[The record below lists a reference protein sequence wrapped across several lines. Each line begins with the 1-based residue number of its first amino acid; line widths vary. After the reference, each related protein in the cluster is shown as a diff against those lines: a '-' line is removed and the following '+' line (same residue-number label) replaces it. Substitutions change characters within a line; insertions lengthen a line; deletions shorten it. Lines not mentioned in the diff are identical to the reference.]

1 MRRLRAAQA
10 HAIDKPDQNPA
21 ADRWG
26 ERLPRSLGP
35 WGATAV
41 VVGVTIGSGI
51 FRVPATV
58 AAQLHAPGPAMLC
71 WLLGG
76 LISLCGALSVAELGA
91 AFPRSGGIFAYLL
104 ESFGPVPAFLY
115 GWACLMVI
123 TPAAL
128 GATSTIFAEYL
139 GYFLPISAAGVHYVA
154 ALMIALMGVINYIG
168 LRRASALMNV
178 TTAAKLIALIV
189 LGLLAFTAARAPATA
204 PLPATVVPRAGLSLI
219 ATALIPV
226 LWTYDGWSNLTSV
239 GGEASRPQT
248 TLPVGLILGT
258 TCVALVYVLLNLGFW
273 HVLSASQMAHSP
285 LVAAAAAARIPA
297 IGRAGAALVAGLV
310 LVSTF
315 SGLNGSMMTDPRII
329 YGMADRG
336 LFFRSVARV
345 SPRFR
350 SPSVAIGLS
359 AALGCVYV
367 LQNDFA
373 QLADRF
379 VLGEW
384 PFYALAVA
392 GVYVLRHKRPD
403 LPRPYRAWGYPFL
416 PALFLLASLA
426 LMGNAL
432 VTDPRDTGATLL
444 TIAVGLPA
452 YAIWKWLDHRRRTKA
467 SD

>member
-1 MRRLRAAQA
+1 M
-10 HAIDKPDQNPA
+10 
-21 ADRWG
+21 
-26 ERLPRSLGP
+26 PRSLGP

-76 LISLCGALSVAELGA
+76 LVSLCGALSVAELGA
-91 AFPRSGGIFAYLL
+91 ALPRSGGIFAYLL
-104 ESFGPVPAFLY
+104 ECFGPVPAFLY
-115 GWACLMVI
+115 GWACLTVI

-139 GYFLPISAAGVHYVA
+139 GYFLPISAAAVHYVA
-154 ALMIALMGVINYIG
+154 ALTIALMGAINYIG
-168 LRRASALMNV
+168 LRRASAVMNV
-178 TTAAKLIALIV
+178 TTAAKVIAVIV
-189 LGLLAFTAARAPATA
+189 LGLLAFTVVRAPHTA
-204 PLPATVVPRAGLSLI
+204 SLPAATTRVANMSLI
-219 ATALIPV
+219 ASALIPV

-239 GGEASRPQT
+239 GGEVSRPQT
-248 TLPVGLILGT
+248 TLPIGLVLGT
-258 TCVALVYVLLNLGFW
+258 SCVVLVYMLLNLGFW
-273 HVLSASQMAHSP
+273 HALSGSEMAGSP
-285 LVAAAAAARIPA
+285 LVAATAAARIPV
-297 IGRAGAALVAGLV
+297 IGAAGAGLVAGLV

-336 LFFRSVARV
+336 LFFGPVARV
-345 SPRFR
+345 SPRFK

-359 AALGCVYV
+359 VAFGCVYV

-384 PFYALAVA
+384 PFYALSVA
-392 GVYVLRHKRPD
+392 GVYVLRRKRPD
-403 LPRPYRAWGYPFL
+403 LPRPYRVWAYPLL

-432 VTDPRDTGATLL
+432 VTDPRDTGITLL
-444 TIAVGLPA
+444 IIAVGLPA
-452 YAIWKWLDHRRRTKA
+452 YTVWRRLDPLRRAKA
-467 SD
+467 SP

>member
-1 MRRLRAAQA
+1 M
-10 HAIDKPDQNPA
+10 
-21 ADRWG
+21 
-26 ERLPRSLGP
+26 PRSLGP

-76 LISLCGALSVAELGA
+76 LITLCGALSIAELGA
-91 AFPRSGGIFAYLL
+91 ALPRSGGIFAYLL
-104 ESFGPVPAFLY
+104 ECFGPLPAFLY
-115 GWACLMVI
+115 GWACLTVI

-139 GYFLPISAAGVHYVA
+139 GYFVPISAAGVHYLA
-154 ALMIALMGVINYIG
+154 ALTIVLMGVINYIG
-168 LRRASALMNV
+168 LRRASAVMNI
-178 TTAAKLIALIV
+178 TTAAKFLAIIV
-189 LGLLAFTAARAPATA
+189 LGLLAFTAVRAPPA
-204 PLPATVVPRAGLSLI
+204 PSSLPAAAAHGANLSLI
-219 ATALIPV
+219 ASALIPV

-239 GGEASRPQT
+239 GGEISRPQT
-248 TLPVGLILGT
+248 TLPVALVLGT
-258 TCVALVYVLLNLGFW
+258 ACVVLVYVLLNLGFW
-273 HVLSASQMAHSP
+273 HALSGTEMAGSP

-297 IGRAGAALVAGLV
+297 IGSAGAGLVAGLV

-336 LFFRSVARV
+336 LFFRPVARV
-345 SPRFR
+345 SPRFK

-359 AALGCVYV
+359 VLFGCVYV

-384 PFYALAVA
+384 PFYALSVA
-392 GVYVLRHKRPD
+392 GVYVLRRKRPD
-403 LPRPYRAWGYPFL
+403 LPRPYRVWGYPLL

-432 VTDPRDTGATLL
+432 VTDPRDTGLTLL
-444 TIAVGLPA
+444 IIAVGFPA
-452 YAIWKWLDHRRRTKA
+452 YATWKGLERWRQSTNHL
-467 SD
+467 

>member
-1 MRRLRAAQA
+1 M
-10 HAIDKPDQNPA
+10 
-21 ADRWG
+21 
-26 ERLPRSLGP
+26 PRSLGP

-41 VVGVTIGSGI
+41 VVGTTIGSGI

-58 AAQLHAPGPAMLC
+58 AGQLHTPGPAMLC

-91 AFPRSGGIFAYLL
+91 AFPRSGGLFAYLL
-104 ESFGPVPAFLY
+104 EGFGPVPAFLY

-154 ALMIALMGVINYIG
+154 ALTIALLGVINYIG
-168 LRRASALMNV
+168 LRRASAVMNV
-178 TTAAKLIALIV
+178 TTAAKFVAVIV
-189 LGLLAFTAARAPATA
+189 LGLLAFTVVRAPAAA
-204 PLPATVVPRAGLSLI
+204 PLPAPAAHSANLSLI

-239 GGEASRPQT
+239 GGEIARPQT
-248 TLPVGLILGT
+248 NLPIGLVLGT
-258 TCVALVYVLLNLGFW
+258 ACVVLVYVVLNLGFW
-273 HVLSASQMAHSP
+273 HALSGVEMARSP

-297 IGRAGAALVAGLV
+297 IGSAGAALVAGLV

-336 LFFRSVARV
+336 LFFRPVARV
-345 SPRFR
+345 SPRFK
-350 SPSVAIGLS
+350 SPSIAIGLS
-359 AALGCVYV
+359 VALGCVYV

-379 VLGEW
+379 ILGEW
-384 PFYALAVA
+384 PFYAATVA
-392 GVYVLRHKRPD
+392 AVYVLRRKRPD
-403 LPRPYRAWGYPFL
+403 MPRPYRVWGYPVL
-416 PALFLLASLA
+416 PALFLLASLG

-432 VTDPRDTGATLL
+432 VTDPWDTGITLL

-452 YAIWKWLDHRRRTKA
+452 YALWKALERISARRPVKDARREA
-467 SD
+467 D

>member
-1 MRRLRAAQA
+1 M
-10 HAIDKPDQNPA
+10 
-21 ADRWG
+21 
-26 ERLPRSLGP
+26 PRSLGP

-76 LISLCGALSVAELGA
+76 LVSLCGALSVAELGA
-91 AFPRSGGIFAYLL
+91 ALPRSGGIFAYLL
-104 ESFGPVPAFLY
+104 ECYGPLPAFLY
-115 GWACLMVI
+115 GWACLMIV

-154 ALMIALMGVINYIG
+154 ALTIAVMGVINYIG
-168 LRRASALMNV
+168 LRRAAAVMNV
-178 TTAAKLIALIV
+178 TTAAKFVAVIV
-189 LGLLAFTAARAPATA
+189 LGLLAFTAVRAPTA
-204 PLPATVVPRAGLSLI
+204 PVQPVGFAHGAGLSLI
-219 ATALIPV
+219 ASALIPV

-239 GGEASRPQT
+239 GGEISRPQT
-248 TLPVGLILGT
+248 TLPVGLVLGT
-258 TCVALVYVLLNLGFW
+258 ACVVLVYVLLNLGFW
-273 HVLSASQMAHSP
+273 HSLSASEMASSP
-285 LVAAAAAARIPA
+285 LVAATAAARIPA
-297 IGRAGAALVAGLV
+297 IGSAGAGLVAGLV

-384 PFYALAVA
+384 PFYAASVA
-392 GVYVLRHKRPD
+392 GVYVLRRKRPD
-403 LPRPYRAWGYPFL
+403 MPRPYKVWGYPVL
-416 PALFLLASLA
+416 PALFLLASLG

-432 VTDPRDTGATLL
+432 VTDPRDTGITLL
-444 TIAVGLPA
+444 TIAVGFPA
-452 YAIWKWLDHRRRTKA
+452 YLIWKGLDRGRRAKPT
-467 SD
+467 D

>member
-1 MRRLRAAQA
+1 M
-10 HAIDKPDQNPA
+10 
-21 ADRWG
+21 
-26 ERLPRSLGP
+26 PRSLGP

-51 FRVPATV
+51 FRVPSTV
-58 AAQLHAPGPAMLC
+58 AGQLHAPGPAMLC

-76 LISLCGALSVAELGA
+76 LITLCGALSVAELGA
-91 AFPRSGGIFAYLL
+91 ALPRSGGIFAYLL
-104 ESFGPVPAFLY
+104 ECYGPLPAFLY

-139 GYFLPISAAGVHYVA
+139 GYFLPISAADVHYVA
-154 ALMIALMGVINYIG
+154 ALTIAVMGVINYIG
-168 LRRASALMNV
+168 LRRAAAVMNV
-178 TTAAKLIALIV
+178 TTAAKFIAIV
-189 LGLLAFTAARAPATA
+189 VLALLAFTAVRSPAH
-204 PLPATVVPRAGLSLI
+204 LPQPAALPHGAGLSLI
-219 ATALIPV
+219 ASALIPV

-239 GGEASRPQT
+239 GGEISRPQT
-248 TLPVGLILGT
+248 TLPIGLVLGT
-258 TCVALVYVLLNLGFW
+258 ACVVLVYVLLNLGFW
-273 HVLSASQMAHSP
+273 HALSASEMASSP
-285 LVAAAAAARIPA
+285 LVAATAAARIPA
-297 IGRAGAALVAGLV
+297 IGAAGAGLV
-310 LVSTF
+310 TGLVLISSF

-336 LFFRSVARV
+336 LFFRAVARV
-345 SPRFR
+345 SPRFN

-384 PFYALAVA
+384 PFYAASVA
-392 GVYVLRHKRPD
+392 GVYVLRRKRPD
-403 LPRPYRAWGYPFL
+403 LPRPYRAWAYPLL

-432 VTDPRDTGATLL
+432 VTDPRDTGITLL

-452 YAIWKWLDHRRRTKA
+452 YAIWKWLDRK
-467 SD
+467 

>member
-1 MRRLRAAQA
+1 M
-10 HAIDKPDQNPA
+10 
-21 ADRWG
+21 
-26 ERLPRSLGP
+26 PRSLGP

-76 LISLCGALSVAELGA
+76 LVSLCGALSVAELGA

-104 ESFGPVPAFLY
+104 ECFGPVPAFLY
-115 GWACLMVI
+115 GWACLTVI

-139 GYFLPISAAGVHYVA
+139 GYFLPISAARVHYVA
-154 ALMIALMGVINYIG
+154 ALTIVVMGLINYIG
-168 LRRASALMNV
+168 LRRAAAVMNV
-178 TTAAKLIALIV
+178 TTAAKFVAVIV
-189 LGLLAFTAARAPATA
+189 LGLLAFTAVRAPTTVPA
-204 PLPATVVPRAGLSLI
+204 PLGSAHAVGLSLI
-219 ATALIPV
+219 ASALIPV

-239 GGEASRPQT
+239 GGEISRPQT
-248 TLPVGLILGT
+248 TLPIGLALGT
-258 TCVALVYVLLNLGFW
+258 ACVVMVYVLLNLGFW
-273 HVLSASQMAHSP
+273 HALSAAEMARSP
-285 LVAAAAAARIPA
+285 LVAATAAARIPL
-297 IGRAGAALVAGLV
+297 IGSAGAALVAGLV
-310 LVSTF
+310 LVSSF

-336 LFFRSVARV
+336 LFFRPVARV

-359 AALGCVYV
+359 VALGCVYV

-384 PFYALAVA
+384 PFYALCVA
-392 GVYVLRHKRPD
+392 GVYVLRHTRPD
-403 LPRPYRAWGYPFL
+403 LPRPYRVWGYPLL
-416 PALFLLASLA
+416 PALFLLASLV

-432 VTDPRDTGATLL
+432 VTDPRDTAITLI
-444 TIAVGLPA
+444 TIAVGFPA
-452 YAIWKWLDHRRRTKA
+452 YIIWKGLDSRRRAKA
-467 SD
+467 RN

>member
-1 MRRLRAAQA
+1 M
-10 HAIDKPDQNPA
+10 
-21 ADRWG
+21 
-26 ERLPRSLGP
+26 PRSLGP

-51 FRVPATV
+51 FRVPSTV

-91 AFPRSGGIFAYLL
+91 ALPRSGGIFAYLL
-104 ESFGPVPAFLY
+104 ECFGPLPAFLY

-139 GYFLPISAAGVHYVA
+139 GYFLPISAAGIHYVA
-154 ALMIALMGVINYIG
+154 ALTIVLMGVINYIG
-168 LRRASALMNV
+168 LRRASAVMNI
-178 TTAAKLIALIV
+178 TTAAKFVAVIM
-189 LGLLAFTAARAPATA
+189 LGLLAFTAVRAPATPP
-204 PLPATVVPRAGLSLI
+204 PLAISGHAANLSLI
-219 ATALIPV
+219 ASALIPV

-248 TLPVGLILGT
+248 TLPIGLILGT
-258 TCVALVYVLLNLGFW
+258 SCVVLVYVVLNLGFW
-273 HVLSASQMAHSP
+273 HALSASEMAGSP
-285 LVAAAAAARIPA
+285 LVAATAAARIPA
-297 IGRAGAALVAGLV
+297 IGSAGAALVAGLV

-336 LFFRSVARV
+336 LFFRPVARV
-345 SPRFR
+345 SPRFK
-350 SPSVAIGLS
+350 SPSIAIGLS
-359 AALGCVYV
+359 VAFGCVYV

-384 PFYALAVA
+384 PFYALCVA
-392 GVYVLRHKRPD
+392 GVYVLRRKRPD
-403 LPRPYRAWGYPFL
+403 LPRPYRVWGYPVL

-432 VTDPRDTGATLL
+432 VTDPRDTGITLL

-452 YAIWKWLDHRRRTKA
+452 YAIWKWLDRWPRAKA

>member
-1 MRRLRAAQA
+1 M
-10 HAIDKPDQNPA
+10 
-21 ADRWG
+21 
-26 ERLPRSLGP
+26 PRSLGP

-41 VVGVTIGSGI
+41 VVGITIGSGI

-58 AAQLHAPGPAMLC
+58 AAQLHGMGPAMLC

-91 AFPRSGGIFAYLL
+91 ALPRSGGIFAYLL
-104 ESFGPVPAFLY
+104 ECYGPLPAFLY

-154 ALMIALMGVINYIG
+154 ALTIAVMGIINYIG
-168 LRRASALMNV
+168 LRRAAAVLNV
-178 TTAAKLIALIV
+178 TTAAKFVAVIV
-189 LGLLAFTAARAPATA
+189 LGLLAFTAVHVPAS
-204 PLPATVVPRAGLSLI
+204 PPQSPALAHGASLSLI
-219 ATALIPV
+219 ASALIPV
-226 LWTYDGWSNLTSV
+226 LWTYDGWSNLASV
-239 GGEASRPQT
+239 GGEISRPQT
-248 TLPVGLILGT
+248 TLPTGLILGT
-258 TCVALVYVLLNLGFW
+258 ACVVLVYVLLNLGFW
-273 HVLSASQMAHSP
+273 HALSASQMAASP
-285 LVAAAAAARIPA
+285 LVAATAAARIPA
-297 IGRAGAALVAGLV
+297 IGSAGAGLVAGLV

-336 LFFRSVARV
+336 LFFRPVARV
-345 SPRFR
+345 SPRFK

-359 AALGCVYV
+359 AALGCLYV

-384 PFYALAVA
+384 PFYAASVA
-392 GVYVLRHKRPD
+392 GVYVLRYKRPD
-403 LPRPYRAWGYPFL
+403 MPRPYRVWGYPLL

-426 LMGNAL
+426 LIGNAL
-432 VTDPRDTGATLL
+432 ITDPRDTGITLL
-444 TIAVGLPA
+444 TIAVGFPA
-452 YAIWKWLDHRRRTKA
+452 YAVWKWLERFTDLKRA
-467 SD
+467 AD

>member
-1 MRRLRAAQA
+1 M
-10 HAIDKPDQNPA
+10 
-21 ADRWG
+21 
-26 ERLPRSLGP
+26 PRSLGP

-41 VVGVTIGSGI
+41 VIGVTIGSGI
-51 FRVPATV
+51 FRVPAIV

-71 WLLGG
+71 WVLGG
-76 LISLCGALSVAELGA
+76 LVSVCGALSVAELGA

-104 ESFGPVPAFLY
+104 ECYGAVPAFLY
-115 GWACLMVI
+115 GWACLTVV

-139 GYFLPISAAGVHYVA
+139 GYFLPISAAAVHYVA
-154 ALMIALMGVINYIG
+154 ALTIALMGIINYIG
-168 LRRASALMNV
+168 LRRASAIMNI
-178 TTAAKLIALIV
+178 TTAAKFVAIIV
-189 LGLLAFTAARAPATA
+189 LALMAFTAVRAPASAPAATA
-204 PLPATVVPRAGLSLI
+204 LGPGVNLSLM

-239 GGEASRPQT
+239 GGEISNPQR
-248 TLPVGLILGT
+248 TLPVGLVLGT
-258 TCVALVYVLLNLGFW
+258 ACVVLVYVLLNLGFW
-273 HVLSASQMAHSP
+273 HALSATQMAHSP
-285 LVAAAAAARIPA
+285 LVAASAAARIPL
-297 IGRAGAALVAGLV
+297 IGSAGAALVAGLV

-345 SPRFR
+345 SPRFK

-367 LQNDFA
+367 LQSDFA

-384 PFYALAVA
+384 PFYAASVA
-392 GVYVLRHKRPD
+392 GVYVLRRKRPD
-403 LPRPYRAWGYPFL
+403 MPRPYRVWGYPLL

-426 LMGNAL
+426 LVGNAL
-432 VTDPRDTGATLL
+432 VTDPWDTGITLL
-444 TIAVGLPA
+444 TLAVGLPA
-452 YAIWKWLDHRRRTKA
+452 YALWRGLDRKSRAKPTDA
-467 SD
+467 PPEAD

>member
-1 MRRLRAAQA
+1 M
-10 HAIDKPDQNPA
+10 
-21 ADRWG
+21 
-26 ERLPRSLGP
+26 PRSLGP

-58 AAQLHAPGPAMLC
+58 AGQLHAPGPAMLC

-91 AFPRSGGIFAYLL
+91 ALPRSGGIFAYLL
-104 ESFGPVPAFLY
+104 ECYGPLPAFLY

-139 GYFLPISAAGVHYVA
+139 GYFLHFSAADVHYVA
-154 ALMIALMGVINYIG
+154 ALTIAVMGAINYIG
-168 LRRASALMNV
+168 LRRAAAVMNV
-178 TTAAKLIALIV
+178 TTAAKFVAIIV
-189 LGLLAFTAARAPATA
+189 LGLLAFTVVSSPPHLPQPAAPAHGA
-204 PLPATVVPRAGLSLI
+204 SLSLI
-219 ATALIPV
+219 TSALIPV
-226 LWTYDGWSNLTSV
+226 LWTYDGWSNLTFV
-239 GGEASRPQT
+239 GGEIARPQT
-248 TLPVGLILGT
+248 TLPIGLAFGT
-258 TCVALVYVLLNLGFW
+258 ACVVLVYVLLNLGFW
-273 HVLSASQMAHSP
+273 HALSASEMASSP
-285 LVAAAAAARIPA
+285 LVAATAAARIPA
-297 IGRAGAALVAGLV
+297 LGAAGAGLVTGLV
-310 LVSTF
+310 LVSSF

-345 SPRFR
+345 SPRFN

-359 AALGCVYV
+359 VALGCVYV

-384 PFYALAVA
+384 PFYAASVA
-392 GVYVLRHKRPD
+392 GVYVLRRTRPD
-403 LPRPYRAWGYPFL
+403 LPRPYRVWGYPLL
-416 PALFLLASLA
+416 PGLFLLASLA

-432 VTDPRDTGATLL
+432 VTDPRDTGVTLL

-452 YAIWKWLDHRRRTKA
+452 YAAWKWFDRSRQ
-467 SD
+467 

>member
-1 MRRLRAAQA
+1 M
-10 HAIDKPDQNPA
+10 
-21 ADRWG
+21 
-26 ERLPRSLGP
+26 PRSLGP

-91 AFPRSGGIFAYLL
+91 ALPRSGGIFAYLL
-104 ESFGPVPAFLY
+104 ECFGPVPAFLY
-115 GWACLMVI
+115 GWACLTVI

-139 GYFLPISAAGVHYVA
+139 GYFLPISPAAVHYVA
-154 ALMIALMGVINYIG
+154 ALTIALMGVINYVG
-168 LRRASALMNV
+168 LRRASAVMNV
-178 TTAAKLIALIV
+178 TTAAKFIAVIV
-189 LGLLAFTAARAPATA
+189 LGLLAFTAVRGPATHS
-204 PLPATVVPRAGLSLI
+204 LPAAATTHAVTLSLI
-219 ATALIPV
+219 ASALIPV

-239 GGEASRPQT
+239 GGEISRPQT
-248 TLPVGLILGT
+248 TLPLGLLLGT
-258 TCVALVYVLLNLGFW
+258 ACVVLVYMLLNLGFW
-273 HVLSASQMAHSP
+273 HALSAAEMASSP
-285 LVAAAAAARIPA
+285 LVAATAAARIPL
-297 IGRAGAALVAGLV
+297 IGSAGAGLVAGLV
-310 LVSTF
+310 LVASF

-336 LFFRSVARV
+336 LFFGAVARV
-345 SPRFR
+345 SPRFK
-350 SPSVAIGLS
+350 SPSVAIALS
-359 AALGCVYV
+359 AAFGCVYV

-384 PFYALAVA
+384 PFYALSVA
-392 GVYVLRHKRPD
+392 GVYVLRRKRPD
-403 LPRPYRAWGYPFL
+403 LPRPYRVWAYPLL
-416 PALFLLASLA
+416 PALFLLASVA

-432 VTDPRDTGATLL
+432 ITDPRDTGFTLL
-444 TIAVGLPA
+444 IIAIGLPA
-452 YAIWKWLDHRRRTKA
+452 YAVWKWRISSRRAKA
-467 SD
+467 TE

>member
-1 MRRLRAAQA
+1 M
-10 HAIDKPDQNPA
+10 
-21 ADRWG
+21 
-26 ERLPRSLGP
+26 PRSLGP

-76 LISLCGALSVAELGA
+76 LITLCGALSIAELGA
-91 AFPRSGGIFAYLL
+91 ALPRSGGIFAYLL
-104 ESFGPVPAFLY
+104 ECFGPLPAFLY
-115 GWACLMVI
+115 GWACLTVI

-139 GYFLPISAAGVHYVA
+139 GYFVPISAAGVHYLA
-154 ALMIALMGVINYIG
+154 ALTILLMGVFNYIG
-168 LRRASALMNV
+168 LRRASAVMNI
-178 TTAAKLIALIV
+178 TTAAKFVAIIV
-189 LGLLAFTAARAPATA
+189 LGLLAFTAVRAPPT
-204 PLPATVVPRAGLSLI
+204 PSSLPAAAAHGANLSLI
-219 ATALIPV
+219 ASALIPV

-239 GGEASRPQT
+239 GGEISRPQT
-248 TLPVGLILGT
+248 TLPVGLVLGT
-258 TCVALVYVLLNLGFW
+258 ACVVLVYVLLNLGFW
-273 HVLSASQMAHSP
+273 HALSGAEMAGSP

-297 IGRAGAALVAGLV
+297 IGSAGAGLVAGLV

-336 LFFRSVARV
+336 LFFRPVARV
-345 SPRFR
+345 SPRFK

-359 AALGCVYV
+359 VLFGCVYV

-384 PFYALAVA
+384 PFYALSVA
-392 GVYVLRHKRPD
+392 GVYVLRRKRPD
-403 LPRPYRAWGYPFL
+403 LPRPYRVWGYPLL

-432 VTDPRDTGATLL
+432 VTDPRDTGLTLL
-444 TIAVGLPA
+444 IIAVGFPA
-452 YAIWKWLDHRRRTKA
+452 YATWKGLERWRRAKA
-467 SD
+467 SK

>member
-1 MRRLRAAQA
+1 M
-10 HAIDKPDQNPA
+10 
-21 ADRWG
+21 
-26 ERLPRSLGP
+26 PRSLGP

-58 AAQLHAPGPAMLC
+58 AGQLHGPGPAMLC

-91 AFPRSGGIFAYLL
+91 ALPRSGGIFAYLL
-104 ESFGPVPAFLY
+104 ECYGPLPAFLY

-139 GYFLPISAAGVHYVA
+139 GYYLPISPANVHYVA
-154 ALMIALMGVINYIG
+154 ALTIALMGVINYIG
-168 LRRASALMNV
+168 LRRAAVVMNV
-178 TTAAKLIALIV
+178 TTAAKFVAIIV
-189 LGLLAFTAARAPATA
+189 LGLLAFTAIRSPAHLSQPVALTHG
-204 PLPATVVPRAGLSLI
+204 ATLSLI
-219 ATALIPV
+219 ASALIPV

-239 GGEASRPQT
+239 GGEISRPQT
-248 TLPVGLILGT
+248 TLPIGLVLGT
-258 TCVALVYVLLNLGFW
+258 GCVVLVYVLLNLGFW
-273 HVLSASQMAHSP
+273 HALSASEMASSP
-285 LVAAAAAARIPA
+285 LVATTAAARIPA
-297 IGRAGAALVAGLV
+297 IGAAGAGLVTCLV
-310 LVSTF
+310 LVSSF

-336 LFFRSVARV
+336 LFFRAVARV
-345 SPRFR
+345 SPRFN
-350 SPSVAIGLS
+350 SPSVAIVLS

-373 QLADRF
+373 QLAGRF

-384 PFYALAVA
+384 PFYAASVA
-392 GVYVLRHKRPD
+392 GVYVLRRKRPD
-403 LPRPYRAWGYPFL
+403 LPRPYRVWGYPLL

-432 VTDPRDTGATLL
+432 VTDPRDTLITLL
-444 TIAVGLPA
+444 TIAVGVPA
-452 YAIWKWLDHRRRTKA
+452 YVIWKWLDRRLRAKA
-467 SD
+467 NN

>member
-1 MRRLRAAQA
+1 M
-10 HAIDKPDQNPA
+10 
-21 ADRWG
+21 
-26 ERLPRSLGP
+26 PRSLGP

-58 AAQLHAPGPAMLC
+58 AGQLHASGPAMLC

-76 LISLCGALSVAELGA
+76 LITVCGALSVAELGA
-91 AFPRSGGIFAYLL
+91 ALPRSGGIFAYLL
-104 ESFGPVPAFLY
+104 ECYGPVPAFLY

-123 TPAAL
+123 TPPAL

-139 GYFLPISAAGVHYVA
+139 GYFLPISPADVHYVA
-154 ALMIALMGVINYIG
+154 ALTIAVMGIINYVG
-168 LRRASALMNV
+168 LRRAAAVMNV
-178 TTAAKLIALIV
+178 TTAAKFVAIIV
-189 LGLLAFTAARAPATA
+189 LGLLAFTAIRSPASLHPPAALAHVASGAR
-204 PLPATVVPRAGLSLI
+204 LSLI
-219 ATALIPV
+219 ATALIPI

-239 GGEASRPQT
+239 GGELSRPQT
-248 TLPVGLILGT
+248 TMPVGLVLGT
-258 TCVALVYVLLNLGFW
+258 ACVVLVYVLLNFGFW
-273 HVLSASQMAHSP
+273 HALSASEMAASP
-285 LVAAAAAARIPA
+285 LVAATAAARIPA
-297 IGRAGAALVAGLV
+297 IGAAGAGLVAGLV
-310 LVSTF
+310 LVSSF

-336 LFFRSVARV
+336 LFFRAVARV
-345 SPRFR
+345 SPRFK

-384 PFYALAVA
+384 PFYAASVA
-392 GVYVLRHKRPD
+392 GVYVLRRTRPD
-403 LPRPYRAWGYPFL
+403 LPRPYRVWGYPLL
-416 PALFLLASLA
+416 PGLFLLASLA

-432 VTDPRDTGATLL
+432 VTDPRDTGITLI

-452 YAIWKWLDHRRRTKA
+452 YFVWRWLDPMRRAKA
-467 SD
+467 NN

>member
-1 MRRLRAAQA
+1 M
-10 HAIDKPDQNPA
+10 
-21 ADRWG
+21 
-26 ERLPRSLGP
+26 PRSLGP

-76 LISLCGALSVAELGA
+76 LISLCGALSIAELGA
-91 AFPRSGGIFAYLL
+91 ALPRSGGIFAYLL
-104 ESFGPVPAFLY
+104 ECFGPVPAFLY
-115 GWACLMVI
+115 GWACLTVI

-139 GYFLPISAAGVHYVA
+139 GYFLPISAAGVHYLA
-154 ALMIALMGVINYIG
+154 ASMIVLMGAINYVG
-168 LRRASALMNV
+168 LRRASAVMNI
-178 TTAAKLIALIV
+178 TTAAKLVAIIV
-189 LGLLAFTAARAPATA
+189 LGLLAFTVVRGPSTPSSPPAVAAHGAN
-204 PLPATVVPRAGLSLI
+204 LSLI
-219 ATALIPV
+219 ASALIPV

-239 GGEASRPQT
+239 GGEISRPQT
-248 TLPVGLILGT
+248 TLPVGLVLGT
-258 TCVALVYVLLNLGFW
+258 ACVVLVYVLLNLGFW
-273 HVLSASQMAHSP
+273 HVLSGSEMANSP

-297 IGRAGAALVAGLV
+297 IGTAGAGLVAGLV

-336 LFFRSVARV
+336 LFFRPVARV
-345 SPRFR
+345 SPRFK

-359 AALGCVYV
+359 VLFGCVYV

-384 PFYALAVA
+384 PFYALSVA
-392 GVYVLRHKRPD
+392 GVYVLRRKRPD
-403 LPRPYRAWGYPFL
+403 LPRPYRVWGYPLL

-432 VTDPRDTGATLL
+432 LTDPRDTGVTLL
-444 TIAVGLPA
+444 IIAVGLPA
-452 YAIWKWLDHRRRTKA
+452 YAVWKWLDHRRAKA
-467 SD
+467 NR

>member
-1 MRRLRAAQA
+1 M
-10 HAIDKPDQNPA
+10 
-21 ADRWG
+21 
-26 ERLPRSLGP
+26 PRSLGP

-58 AAQLHAPGPAMLC
+58 AAQLHAPGAAMLC

-76 LISLCGALSVAELGA
+76 LITLCGALSVAELGA
-91 AFPRSGGIFAYLL
+91 ALPRSGGIFAYLL
-104 ESFGPVPAFLY
+104 ECYGPLPAFLY
-115 GWACLMVI
+115 GWACLMVV

-154 ALMIALMGVINYIG
+154 ALTIAVMGVINYIG
-168 LRRASALMNV
+168 LRRAAAVMNV
-178 TTAAKLIALIV
+178 TTAAKFVAVVV
-189 LGLLAFTAARAPATA
+189 LGLLAFTAVRGPASPPQPVA
-204 PLPATVVPRAGLSLI
+204 LAHGANLSLI
-219 ATALIPV
+219 ASALIPV

-239 GGEASRPQT
+239 GGEISRPQT
-248 TLPVGLILGT
+248 TLPVGLVLGT
-258 TCVALVYVLLNLGFW
+258 ACVVLVYVLLNLGFW
-273 HVLSASQMAHSP
+273 HALSASEMAASP
-285 LVAAAAAARIPA
+285 LVAATAAARIPA
-297 IGRAGAALVAGLV
+297 IGTAGAGLVTGLV

-336 LFFRSVARV
+336 LFFRPVARV
-345 SPRFR
+345 SPRFK
-350 SPSVAIGLS
+350 SPSIAIGLS

-367 LQNDFA
+367 LQNNFA

-384 PFYALAVA
+384 PFYAASVA
-392 GVYVLRHKRPD
+392 GVYVLRRKRPD
-403 LPRPYRAWGYPFL
+403 MPRPYRVWGYPVL

-426 LMGNAL
+426 LMANAL
-432 VTDPRDTGATLL
+432 VTDPRDTGITLL
-444 TIAVGLPA
+444 TIAAGVPA
-452 YAIWKWLDHRRRTKA
+452 YAIWKWLSRRAKA
-467 SD
+467 ND